1 MLEMTTI
8 MNLMKKRLLIYIIL
22 ATTAVACVYF
32 YTKKPTA
39 DVAQKNKRGSFE
51 QYYVPVTNYWSQT
64 SNITT
69 QELKNKK
76 DMIIEKEEF
85 GNLTNWFGE
94 ASQNTQGGDTKEIQ
108 KGLKEGE
115 IAVVKWSSVTPNLK
129 TLSVDG
135 KYLWNKKDVSAYPL
149 KAKIETNNSEI
160 AVQKFSP
167 EKLTKL
173 TSTGDII
180 MGRTVAK
187 KMVQYGYLS
196 PWAKVADRIADADIT
211 FADLEAPF
219 SDRAKP
225 SYEGMSF
232 IVPTAAFVGIEK
244 AGIDIVA
251 LANNHST
258 NYGEA
263 FSDTLALLAQKGVKY
278 VGGGESLVEAEKA
291 QIIEKNG
298 QKWAFLNYNSIVGA
312 INAAEDSAGVAR
324 FRIKPWS
331 DADNEEDIQKIE
343 KAISEAKKQSDVVV
357 VEFHWGVEYTTKQ
370 IESQT
375 NVAHRAIDAGAD
387 LVIGTHPHAVQ
398 GSEIYKGKY
407 ITYSLGNF
415 IFDQEWS
422 TGTKQGTVLESYFY
436 GTRQVAANLVPIQI
450 EDYHQP
456 RFVTGTL
463 AQSILDRIKSASVV
477 GF

>member
-1 MLEMTTI
+1 
-8 MNLMKKRLLIYIIL
+8 MKKRLPVYIIFGAL
-22 ATTAVACVYF
+22 ILIGVYL
-32 YTKKPTA
+32 YTKKPA
-39 DVAQKNKRGSFE
+39 AEVAQNDKKVSFE
-51 QYYVPVTNYWSQT
+51 QYYVPVVNYWSQT

-69 QELKNKK
+69 QELNNKERLV
-76 DMIIEKEEF
+76 IEKGELE
-85 GNLTNWFGE
+85 NLTESLGE
-94 ASQNTQGGDTKEIQ
+94 ASKKAIQKDTAEIQ
-108 KGLKEGE
+108 KELKEGE
-115 IAVVKWSSVTPNLK
+115 FAIVKWSSVTPNLK

-135 KYLWNKKDVSAYPL
+135 KYLWNKKDAAGYTFKTKVESDDL
-149 KAKIETNNSEI
+149 KII
-160 AVQKFSP
+160 AQKFNP

-173 TSTGDII
+173 TSIGDVI

-187 KMVQYGYLS
+187 KMAQFGFLS
-196 PWAKVADRIADADIT
+196 PWARVTDRISDADIT

-219 SDRAKP
+219 SDRVPP
-225 SYEGMSF
+225 SYEGMNF

-258 NYGEA
+258 NFGEA
-263 FSDTLALLAQKGVKY
+263 FSDTLALLVQKGVKY
-278 VGGGESLVEAEKA
+278 VGGGKDLAEAEKV

-298 QKWAFLNYNSIVGA
+298 QRWAFLNYNSIIGA
-312 INAAEDSAGVAR
+312 INATEDSPGVAR

-331 DADNEEDIQKIE
+331 DTDNEEDIKKIE
-343 KAISEAKKQSDVVV
+343 KAVAAAKKQADVVV
-357 VEFHWGVEYTTKQ
+357 VELHWGVEYTTDPIQ
-370 IESQT
+370 SQK

-387 LVIGTHPHAVQ
+387 IIIGTHPHAVQ
-398 GSEIYKGKY
+398 GSEVYKGKY

-436 GTRQVAANLVPIQI
+436 GNRQVAANLAPIQI

-456 RFVTGTL
+456 RFVEGSL
-463 AQSILDRIKSASVV
+463 AKSILDRIKSASE